1 MAIFSSHPVTLQAK
15 RLVVYYLN
23 NSSKQ
28 VLLFPFHRDGDRV
41 SENVDN
47 WLKAASKIGKA
58 ELNSLSRL
66 GGPLVP
72 TLHPVMGRVPWR
84 QPMPPLVR
92 WWRELSSA
100 ERHNNSQGKKKTTAK
115 GACQGVA
122 QLGPVAGS
130 PDSKSSAP
138 FGKQKMLYR
147 CWASG
152 PGRVALGQAMN
163 QPSAVLMVYLLSPS
177 LAYLSSPATCTP
189 KHTLPCGWSEPSTM
203 VTSTPSNPY
212 RQPPERRI
220 C

>member
-1 MAIFSSHPVTLQAK
+1 MGT
-15 RLVVYYLN
+15 
-23 NSSKQ
+23 
-28 VLLFPFHRDGDRV
+28 V

-58 ELNSLSRL
+58 ELNSLNRL

-100 ERHNNSQGKKKTTAK
+100 EQHNNSQGRLP
-115 GACQGVA
+115 GS
-122 QLGPVAGS
+122 GPA
-130 PDSKSSAP
+130 
-138 FGKQKMLYR
+138 R
-147 CWASG
+147 ASG
-152 PGRVALGQAMN
+152 RVSRLQVQRSLWEAEDALQMLGFGTRQGCPGPSYESAKRSVDGLPTFSESCVPQLSCHLYPQTHSAFWVVRALYDGDR
-163 QPSAVLMVYLLSPS
+163 Y
-177 LAYLSSPATCTP
+177 
-189 KHTLPCGWSEPSTM
+189 
-203 VTSTPSNPY
+203 PSNPY